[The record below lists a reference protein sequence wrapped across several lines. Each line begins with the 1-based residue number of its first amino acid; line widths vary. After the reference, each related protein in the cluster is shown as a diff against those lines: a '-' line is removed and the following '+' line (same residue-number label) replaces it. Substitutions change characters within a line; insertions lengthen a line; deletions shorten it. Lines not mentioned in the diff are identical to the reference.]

1 MTLADD
7 GDPIRGVGL
16 VTIYAAYLEEQI
28 DQLLTQLEVLER
40 FSNQEQRWPISRKL
54 AKAKRLVAQLSFE
67 YRDAM
72 LNDLDAC
79 SERFQWRNEVV
90 HGRIYGGAN
99 DRPDT
104 LKSGRPNV
112 PDRPVDSAE
121 LYQLANDLDALRAS
135 IYRPMLFQ
143 IPRALASQ

>member
-1 MTLADD
+1 MALVDD
-7 GDPIRGVGL
+7 GDPVRGVGL

-28 DQLLTQLEVLER
+28 DQLLTQLEPLEP
-40 FSNQEQRWPISRKL
+40 FPHQEQRWPISRKL
-54 AKAKRLVAQLSFE
+54 GKDKRLVTQLAFK

-79 SERFQWRNEVV
+79 AERFEWRNEVV
-90 HGRIYGGAN
+90 HGRIFGGAN

-112 PDRPVDSAE
+112 PDRPVESAE

-135 IYRPMLFQ
+135 VYRPMLFQ
-143 IPRALASQ
+143 IPRALASR

>member
-1 MTLADD
+1 MALVDD
-7 GDPIRGVGL
+7 GDPVRGVGL
-16 VTIYAAYLEEQI
+16 VTIYSAYLEEQI
-28 DQLLTQLEVLER
+28 DQLLTLLESVEP
-40 FSNQEQRWPISRKL
+40 FPIQEQRWPISRKMV
-54 AKAKRLVAQLSFE
+54 KAKRLVSQLKFE
-67 YRDAM
+67 DRDAM

-79 SERFQWRNEVV
+79 TERFEWRNEVV

-112 PDRPVDSAE
+112 PDRPVDTAE

-135 IYRPMLFQ
+135 IFRPMLFQ
-143 IPRALASQ
+143 IPRALASK

>member
-1 MTLADD
+1 MALVDD
-7 GDPIRGVGL
+7 GDPVRGVGL
-16 VTIYAAYLEEQI
+16 VTTCAAYLEEQI
-28 DQLLTQLEVLER
+28 DQLLTLLEVLEP
-40 FSNQEQRWPISRKL
+40 FPNQEQRWPITRKL
-54 AKAKRLVAQLSFE
+54 VKAKRLVARLTFA

-72 LNDLDAC
+72 LNDLDSC
-79 SERFQWRNEVV
+79 SVRFELRNEVV

-104 LKSGRPNV
+104 LKSARPNV

-121 LYQLANDLDALRAS
+121 LYQQANDLDALRAS

-143 IPRALASQ
+143 IPRALAPQ